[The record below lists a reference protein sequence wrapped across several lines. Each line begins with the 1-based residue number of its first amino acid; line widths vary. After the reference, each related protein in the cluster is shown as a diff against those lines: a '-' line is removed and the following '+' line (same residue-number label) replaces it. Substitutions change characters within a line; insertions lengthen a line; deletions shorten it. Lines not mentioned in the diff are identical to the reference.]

1 MKGNLGDYTKEDI
14 QNIVKTVAA
23 MLDCD
28 ENDIFVNGVLHSTSF
43 ILIISMRESFTQRLS
58 ALNAQDSLKL
68 QMLNIDSLSL
78 NGKTITLE
86 SVKGK

>member
-1 MKGNLGDYTKEDI
+1 M
-14 QNIVKTVAA
+14 V
-23 MLDCD
+23 DCE
-28 ENDIFVNGVLHSTSF
+28 ENEIFVNGVLHSTSF
-43 ILIISMRESFTQRLS
+43 ILILSMRESFSMKLS
-58 ALNAQDSLKL
+58 ALNEHDCLKL